1 MRMDPRGFQYEDFEV
16 GMSWKTAARTIGE
29 ADVAAFAGL
38 TGDYTY
44 LHTDAEGAA
53 NSFFGERIAHGLL
66 GLSILTGLLT
76 RLGILERTIEAFLGL
91 EWSFRRAIRFGD
103 TVHGTVEV
111 RDMRISSKGKGLV
124 TYFLSLQNQ
133 SGDTVQDGTFTI
145 MVERKEAGE
154 GDGAQ
159 V

>member
-1 MRMDPRGFQYEDFEV
+1 MDPRGFQYEDFEV
-16 GMSWKTAARTIGE
+16 GMSWKTPARTIGE

-44 LHTDAEGAA
+44 LHTDAEEAA

-76 RLGILERTIEAFLGL
+76 SLGILERTIEAFLGL
-91 EWSFRRAIRFGD
+91 DWSFRRAIRFGD
-103 TVHGTVEV
+103 TVHGTVGV
-111 RDMRISSKGKGLV
+111 QDMRISSKGKGLV

-133 SGDTVQDGTFTI
+133 LGDTVQDGTFTI

-154 GDGAQ
+154 EDGAQ